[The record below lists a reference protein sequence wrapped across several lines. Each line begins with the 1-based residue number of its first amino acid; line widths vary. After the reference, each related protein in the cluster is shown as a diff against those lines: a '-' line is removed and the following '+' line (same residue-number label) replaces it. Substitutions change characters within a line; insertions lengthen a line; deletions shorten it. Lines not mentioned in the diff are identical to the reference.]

1 MGYRFCCHTLP
12 VKSSTRSYDPFATMH
27 TLPPRDAA
35 WGQELRATRPERPD
49 PRCAIEAHH
58 PLVMRKIV
66 GLWGSIELTSYLS
79 RVWFDDS
86 AQGPIH
92 PDAAA
97 ELMLLTR
104 IHASLHPPAPTPSER
119 VARPSNAPRRGSAW
133 DDAWRR

>member
-1 MGYRFCCHTLP
+1 M
-12 VKSSTRSYDPFATMH
+12 KSSTRSYDPFAGLN
-27 TLPPRDAA
+27 TLPPRNV
-35 WGQELRATRPERPD
+35 GGSQEFRATRPERTD
-49 PRCAIEAHH
+49 QRCALEAHH
-58 PLVMRKIV
+58 PLIARKIV
-66 GLWGSIELTSYLS
+66 GLWGSVELSSYLS

-104 IHASLHPPAPTPSER
+104 IHASLHPTAPAATER
-119 VARPSNAPRRGSAW
+119 AARPSNAARPRGSAW